1 MASNT
6 SYIYNEENDEDECD
20 YEDPYDLIGKNG
32 KNKTLKDNRLL
43 VKNKQQITNNDYEQA
58 LLKREQEKQRKL
70 KIEEGKK
77 KRALELEQRILN
89 KTTCN
94 NNQGNQSNSKQSNSK
109 QSNSKENITNPL
121 LSISIISQSE
131 CVNETECV
139 DDWENLSTQ

>member
-43 VKNKQQITNNDYEQA
+43 VKNKQTTTNNDYEQA

-89 KTTCN
+89 KTTYN
-94 NNQGNQSNSKQSNSK
+94 HQSNSN

-131 CVNETECV
+131 CVNESECV
-139 DDWENLSTQ
+139 DDWESIQ

>member
-43 VKNKQQITNNDYEQA
+43 VKNKQTTTNNDYEQA

-94 NNQGNQSNSKQSNSK
+94 HQSNE
-109 QSNSKENITNPL
+109 SNSKENITNPL

-131 CVNETECV
+131 CVNESECV
-139 DDWENLSTQ
+139 DDWESIQ